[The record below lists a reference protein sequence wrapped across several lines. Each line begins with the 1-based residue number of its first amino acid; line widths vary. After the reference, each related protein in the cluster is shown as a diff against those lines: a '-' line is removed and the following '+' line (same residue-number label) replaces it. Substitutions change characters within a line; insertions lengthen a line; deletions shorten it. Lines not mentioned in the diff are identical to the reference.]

1 MKIIVLSKHDFSGS
15 AWRVVEAVRKHTEL
29 SPIHIVKN
37 KHRFGYPTDYVLSS
51 SNRRVVK
58 GLLKE
63 ADIVHFKGSE
73 LPIRQW
79 LGMSISPEAK
89 IIITVAGSGFRR
101 LSPENPNPSPI
112 ARSWFPFKRYID
124 LTDFRT
130 AMTPDLNYPEFK
142 SVFIPQLIDSENI
155 PSCWIPPNGK
165 FVIGYYPA
173 VNRKGFESHIN
184 PAFVRL
190 EKEGYKFEKVP
201 TVNMSHRQSVE
212 VKKGMTVFIDQV
224 TWIGGYGMSALEA
237 MQFGVPVIAYIS
249 EQSLQ
254 QSHSEEYKNNPIL
267 NPGSTV
273 EGLYSLL
280 KQILDGRIDL
290 QPISIKTKEYCNNFH
305 GYSHGAP
312 IWKGIYEKVIN
323 GG

>member
-15 AWRVVEAVRKHTEL
+15 AWRIVEAVRKHTEL

-37 KHRFGYPTDYVLSS
+37 RHRFGYPTDYVLSS
-51 SNRRVVK
+51 PNRRIVK
-58 GLLKE
+58 ELLKE

-79 LGMSISPEAK
+79 LGMKISPKAK

-112 ARSWFPFKRYID
+112 ARSWFSFKQYIE
-124 LTDFRT
+124 LTNFRT

-142 SVFIPQLIDSENI
+142 SVFIPQLIDSENV
-155 PSCWIPPNGK
+155 PNCWIPPNGK

-173 VNRKGFESHIN
+173 INRKGFESHMS
-184 PAFVRL
+184 PVFTRL

-212 VKKGMTVFIDQV
+212 VKKRMTVFIDQIAA
-224 TWIGGYGMSALEA
+224 TGCYGSSAIEA

-249 EQSLQ
+249 EEAKQRSQ
-254 QSHSEEYKNNPIL
+254 SEEFKISPVL
-267 NPGSTV
+267 NPGYNV
-273 EGLYSLL
+273 EGLYFLL
-280 KQILDGRIDL
+280 KQILDGKIDL
-290 QPISIKTKEYCNNFH
+290 QPISIQTKQYCNNFH
-305 GYSHGAP
+305 GYSQGAKT
-312 IWKGIYEKVIN
+312 WGEIYKKVLD
-323 GG
+323 